1 MRALVTGGSS
11 GMGLEYARELSRR
24 GCELLLVSNRLDELE
39 AARKELDCE
48 ICCMDLAVP
57 GAGRELYAW

>member
-39 AARKELDCE
+39 SARKELDCE
-48 ICCMDLAVP
+48 IRRVLFRSC
-57 GAGRELYAW
+57 